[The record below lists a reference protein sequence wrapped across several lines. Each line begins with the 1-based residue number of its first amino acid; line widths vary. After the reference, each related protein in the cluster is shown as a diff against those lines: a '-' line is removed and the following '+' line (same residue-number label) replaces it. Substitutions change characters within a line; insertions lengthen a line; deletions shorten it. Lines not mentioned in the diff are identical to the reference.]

1 MDLQLAGKK
10 VVITGASKGI
20 GFGCAVSLAQEGCD
34 LHLIARNADLL
45 DKSADEIRK
54 GNPSVNVK
62 VHSFDLSNSESQDA
76 LVEVTGVPD
85 IWINNAGAIPGGN
98 ITDIDEQTWRNAWD
112 LKVFGYINICRHV
125 VPAMELRGSGVL
137 LNVIG
142 AAAVRPQPT
151 YIAGAVGNSGLV
163 GLTTALGSRSIQNGV
178 RVLAV
183 NPGLIVTDR
192 MGDLLR
198 QTAEAELGDPGRWE
212 ELIPSDPAPGTI
224 EQCADVITFLVSPRA
239 SHVSGATLNIDG
251 GASAR

>member
-34 LHLIARNADLL
+34 LHLVARNADLL
-45 DKSADEIRK
+45 NKSADEIRRD
-54 GNPSVNVK
+54 NPGVNVK
-62 VHSFDLSNSESQDA
+62 VHSFDLSTSESQAA
-76 LVEVTGVPD
+76 LVEVTGIPD

-112 LKVFGYINICRHV
+112 
-125 VPAMELRGSGVL
+125 

-239 SHVSGATLNIDG
+239 SHVSGTTLNIDG

>member
-1 MDLQLAGKK
+1 M
-10 VVITGASKGI
+10 
-20 GFGCAVSLAQEGCD
+20 SLAQEGCD
-34 LHLIARNADLL
+34 LHLVARNADLL
-45 DKSADEIRK
+45 NKSADEIRRD
-54 GNPSVNVK
+54 NPGVNVK
-62 VHSFDLSNSESQDA
+62 VHSFDLSTSESQAA
-76 LVEVTGVPD
+76 LVEVTGIPD

-239 SHVSGATLNIDG
+239 SHVSGTTLNIDG

>member
-34 LHLIARNADLL
+34 LHLVARNADLL
-45 DKSADEIRK
+45 NKSADEIRRD
-54 GNPSVNVK
+54 NPGVNVK
-62 VHSFDLSNSESQDA
+62 VHSFDLSTSESQAA
-76 LVEVTGVPD
+76 LVEVTGIPD

-163 GLTTALGSRSIQNGV
+163 GLTTALGSRSIQHGV

-239 SHVSGATLNIDG
+239 SHVSGTTLNIDG